1 VKIPKVKYNSSG
13 FSSFSATFL
22 KPNIFEVTGVVNAKV
37 IEKHFLD
44 GDCRGPTLTAEDCYR
59 EYRYS
64 AGRTMACVIATSLT
78 STDST
83 AHSLSKV

>member
-1 VKIPKVKYNSSG
+1 MR
-13 FSSFSATFL
+13 
-22 KPNIFEVTGVVNAKV
+22 KV
-37 IEKHFLD
+37 IEKHFLN
-44 GDCRGPTLTAEDCYR
+44 GDCRGPTLTAEDRYR